1 MKVKSLAVA
10 AGVCVPLILTES
22 SDAGFVGVTATAKPN
37 EFGILTVNVYAEF
50 DNQGNDSMQAVAG
63 TPLAPL
69 AITVVGGTF
78 WNHPTFDSDQAPLSI
93 IVDLYPSLAYDT
105 FATIG
110 VKEVGSGGQP
120 QDELVFSPGPPPGGF
135 AGTSFQSDSFVWAVL
150 GQAPQGNPFDPINSF
165 PGNGSILIGQ
175 FSTTDGIGIVGT
187 FLIQYV
193 SDGVVTAT
201 VEFFEVPSCETDE
214 DCDDGDPCNGEEICV
229 DGDCQSVP
237 PEPDI
242 NGNGVLD

>member
-105 FATIG
+105 FAT
-110 VKEVGSGGQP
+110 
-120 QDELVFSPGPPPGGF
+120 
-135 AGTSFQSDSFVWAVL
+135 
-150 GQAPQGNPFDPINSF
+150 
-165 PGNGSILIGQ
+165 
-175 FSTTDGIGIVGT
+175 
-187 FLIQYV
+187 
-193 SDGVVTAT
+193 
-201 VEFFEVPSCETDE
+201 
-214 DCDDGDPCNGEEICV
+214 
-229 DGDCQSVP
+229 
-237 PEPDI
+237 
-242 NGNGVLD
+242 